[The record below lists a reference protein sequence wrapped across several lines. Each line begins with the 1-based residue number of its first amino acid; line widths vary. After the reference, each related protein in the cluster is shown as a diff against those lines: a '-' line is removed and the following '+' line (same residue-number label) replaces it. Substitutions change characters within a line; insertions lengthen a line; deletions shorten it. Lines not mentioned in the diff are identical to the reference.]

1 MNGLIEKVFSILLNI
16 LQKPMNFFAYGAI
29 ILIVG
34 SGCATKSFQS
44 LHHLDAG
51 EINAMSC
58 EDIEQEFILLNRHE
72 DEVDLKASSGQ
83 IKQIFLGGIWSV
95 MADEKLEHIA
105 RKEIRDRERLL
116 YEAKL
121 KKDCS

>member
-1 MNGLIEKVFSILLNI
+1 MNNFIEKVFSILLNI
-16 LQKPMNFFAYGAI
+16 MRKPLRVFACGAI

-44 LHHLDAG
+44 LYDLDAG
-51 EINAMSC
+51 KLRGMSC
-58 EDIEQEFILLNRHE
+58 EDIEQEFILLQRHE

>member
-1 MNGLIEKVFSILLNI
+1 MNGLIEKVYSILLNI
-16 LQKPMNFFAYGAI
+16 LQKPMNFFAYGVI

-51 EINAMSC
+51 ELNAMSC

>member
-16 LQKPMNFFAYGAI
+16 MQKPMNFFAYGAI

>member
-1 MNGLIEKVFSILLNI
+1 MNRFIEKVFSILLNI
-16 LQKPMNFFAYGAI
+16 MRKPLRVFACGAI
-29 ILIVG
+29 ILTVG

-44 LHHLDAG
+44 LYDLDAG
-51 EINAMSC
+51 KLNAMSC
-58 EDIEQEFILLNRHE
+58 EDIQQEFILLNRHE
-72 DEVDLKASSGQ
+72 DGVNLEASSGQ
-83 IKQIFLGGIWSV
+83 VKQIFLGGIWSV
-95 MADEKLEHIA
+95 MADEKLEHIS

>member
-1 MNGLIEKVFSILLNI
+1 MYTICILQHFSIKHLPNLNI
-16 LQKPMNFFAYGAI
+16 KKC
-29 ILIVG
+29 V
-34 SGCATKSFQS
+34 
-44 LHHLDAG
+44 
-51 EINAMSC
+51 INAMSC

>member
-1 MNGLIEKVFSILLNI
+1 
-16 LQKPMNFFAYGAI
+16 MNFFAYGVI

-51 EINAMSC
+51 ELNAMSC